1 MQIKEK
7 KYLRDKIVNIILTDE
22 SCREYVESIISAALN
37 IPLEIVKD
45 NLILETN
52 RINYNTNLKYNYVD
66 AIYENNTS
74 IINIEINYNNSK
86 SVRIKNMRYVC
97 HLLLKEANKK
107 HQDIKPIYQI
117 NINNYDIFNKN
128 RFIYKSIIMES
139 EIHKVRYDY
148 LSIIDINVDI
158 LSNMNYNEI
167 KEDKESLEYLLYIFV
182 NDNNKELDRLYLNNK
197 IMENVREK
205 LSVLSEDFMEG
216 LYYDREEL
224 LNEASFEEGMERGMK
239 EGLEKGLE
247 EGKAKKT
254 KEIAKNLLKLNMSI
268 KDIITA
274 TNLSKEEIESLI
286 ET

>member
-1 MQIKEK
+1 
-7 KYLRDKIVNIILTDE
+7 
-22 SCREYVESIISAALN
+22 
-37 IPLEIVKD
+37 
-45 NLILETN
+45 
-52 RINYNTNLKYNYVD
+52 
-66 AIYENNTS
+66 
-74 IINIEINYNNSK
+74 
-86 SVRIKNMRYVC
+86 MRYVC

-148 LSIIDINVDI
+148 LSIIDINVDF

-205 LSVLSEDFMEG
+205 LSVLSEDFMGG

-224 LNEASFEEGMERGMK
+224 LNEASFEEGQVE
-239 EGLEKGLE
+239 
-247 EGKAKKT
+247 KT
-254 KEIAKNLLKLNMSI
+254 KEIAQAMLKENLSV
-268 KDIITA
+268 DIIEKVTG
-274 TNLSKEEIESLI
+274 LSKENILEIKNKTE
-286 ET
+286 